1 MSKGLKI
8 FLIIILVLSALVDAL
23 WLTIYFVAPDKV
35 SMKTFN
41 VSGLTGTQDSD
52 GEKIPIIEVN
62 VFDNCLETKFNY
74 FCNTDSSEVYSTGV
88 QQLISDNK
96 VTEPV
101 LVNSKRRGFL
111 WMYED
116 CFQAYK
122 LCGNVYYYNTDN
134 SVSFKATNSLAD
146 KEGFYIS
153 IGEDRYFMSFKNT
166 YKYIAR
172 KKGIL
177 LEKSYYYVKLDVNY
191 FLKQLYSSVM
201 NIDNFTSG
209 RITFEFG
216 DLFDYYKETSAGV
229 FEKDPVSEQENEKIL
244 RQMVSY
250 YNIKVNVHK
259 GNIQRAE
266 QSLFGQVGFNSN
278 YYTGEIKTTDYYI
291 GKPCYVLNEYDFEY
305 VYISDNGYNL
315 KVKDSALNYVK
326 SLGDINIK
334 VKINLDNLKSKNIRV
349 RTIED
354 TSAKLLNVDSI
365 ELIETIDGVVTTTFV
380 SSIPGGRPNV

>member
-8 FLIIILVLSALVDAL
+8 FLIIVLVLSALVDAL

-35 SMKTFN
+35 SLKTFN

-74 FCNTDSSEVYSTGV
+74 FCNTDSSDVYSTGV

-96 VTEPV
+96 VTAPV
-101 LVNSKRRGFL
+101 FNSSKFSGFIVEK
-111 WMYED
+111 ED
-116 CFQAYK
+116 YYQSYI

-134 SVSFKATNSLAD
+134 GVSFKATNSLSD

-166 YKYIAR
+166 YKYFD
-172 KKGIL
+172 KKSVPL
-177 LEKSYYYVKLDVNY
+177 LDTYYYVKLDVNY
-191 FLKQLYSSVM
+191 FLRQLYSSVM
-201 NIDNFTSG
+201 NMDNFTSG

-244 RQMVSY
+244 SQIVSY

-349 RTIED
+349 NVIEN
-354 TSAKLLNVDSI
+354 TSAELLNVDSI
-365 ELIETIDGVVTTTFV
+365 ELIETIDGVVTTTV
-380 SSIPGGRPNV
+380 VCNVPGGKPNV